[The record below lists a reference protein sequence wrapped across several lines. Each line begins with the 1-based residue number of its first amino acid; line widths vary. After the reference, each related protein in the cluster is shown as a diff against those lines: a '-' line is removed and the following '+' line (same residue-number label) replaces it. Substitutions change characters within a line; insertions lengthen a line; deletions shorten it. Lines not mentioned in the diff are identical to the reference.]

1 MWKIQLTMV
10 HNFISSIDH
19 DEEHVIHSKINNIE
33 IMIND
38 EAGKVIEK
46 LFELLKNIYQN
57 NVEWTRG
64 SAFVSDYVKLL

>member
-1 MWKIQLTMV
+1 
-10 HNFISSIDH
+10 
-19 DEEHVIHSKINNIE
+19 
-33 IMIND
+33 MIND